1 MRKFG
6 TQIISAV
13 LAGCMMA
20 SVLPVSA
27 FALETGADVENGVNA
42 QAEAVTKIEEGSM
55 HLKMSAELMDEVI
68 TEALH
73 HVNKKKDE
81 HTIKVV
87 QTEDFILAKMDARL
101 IVQVIINIVDNA
113 LKYTPKGSKIEI
125 YARKENQMIHR

>member
-42 QAEAVTKIEEGSM
+42 QAEAVTKIEDPGTDYTISEPGVYSMEGTY
-55 HLKMSAELMDEVI
+55 A
-68 TEALH
+68 
-73 HVNKKKDE
+73 N
-81 HTIKVV
+81 
-87 QTEDFILAKMDARL
+87 R
-101 IVQVIINIVDNA
+101 VIINDHPRN
-113 LKYTPKGSKIEI
+113 
-125 YARKENQMIHR
+125 RQH